1 MKIFTNEAL
10 YHNYNI
16 AFAIYPLVYFLRLT
30 KPLPRSGCRSKFL
43 LKKRDLG
50 TGGRIRDIHSTGR
63 GAHEIAAVAGYS
75 CGNLHLP
82 EYSMPWEEEKEIYPN
97 SLSHPRQVPKF

>member
-1 MKIFTNEAL
+1 MAL
-10 YHNYNI
+10 YHITII
-16 AFAIYPLVYFLRLT
+16 ALLRSTPVYFFRLT
-30 KPLPRSGCRSKFL
+30 KALPRSGRRSKFP
-43 LKKRDLG
+43 LKRSLG